1 MKVRFL
7 LDENLSPQLQA
18 GVRRR
23 IREVD
28 ILRVGDRGAP
38 PLETPDEE
46 ILRYLEGEQRLL
58 VTNNRTSM
66 PDHLV
71 AHHGAGGH
79 HWGLVWIR
87 PGARLGQVIESLTLI
102 WHPIFAQRFPSS
114 ILCYSSQANVTRV
127 CSPTMERKFAQVW

>member
-18 GVRRR
+18 GVWRR
-23 IREVD
+23 IGAVD

-46 ILRYLEGEQRLL
+46 LLRYLEGEQRLL

-71 AHHGAGGH
+71 AHHSAGGH

-87 PGARLGQVIESLTLI
+87 PGASLGQVIETLTLI
-102 WHPIFAQRFPSS
+102 W
-114 ILCYSSQANVTRV
+114 QASEAEEWRDRLEWI
-127 CSPTMERKFAQVW
+127 PFH